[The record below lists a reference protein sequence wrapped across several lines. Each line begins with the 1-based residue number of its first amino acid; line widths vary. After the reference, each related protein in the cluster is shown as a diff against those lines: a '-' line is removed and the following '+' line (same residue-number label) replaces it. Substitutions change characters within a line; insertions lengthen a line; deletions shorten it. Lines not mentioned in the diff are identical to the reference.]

1 VTTVPESDDTLRYL
15 GGALILVV
23 GAIHLQQYLDFINDV
38 PTIGELFL
46 LNAAGA
52 GAIAVILATRPRSL
66 GALSGIALSAGALVS
81 IVIALTS
88 SLFDYSEPSL
98 RFPIV
103 LAVIAELAAVLTLMA
118 YLGRRRARSEDPEHP
133 GAGRAPAGTR
143 SG

>member
-1 VTTVPESDDTLRYL
+1 MTTVPESDDTLRYL

-52 GAIAVILATRPRSL
+52 GAIAVMLATRPRSL
-66 GALSGIALSAGALVS
+66 AALSGIALSAGALVS
-81 IVIALTS
+81 IVIALLS

-103 LAVIAELAAVLTLMA
+103 LAIVAEAAAVVVLMA
-118 YLGRRRARSEDPEHP
+118 YLGRRRARSEDPGRPE
-133 GAGRAPAGTR
+133 AGPAPAGTR

>member
-1 VTTVPESDDTLRYL
+1 MTNPEPADALRYL
-15 GGALILVV
+15 GAALILVV

-52 GAIAVILATRPRSL
+52 GAIAVMLATRPRSL
-66 GALSGIALSAGALVS
+66 AAVSGIALSAGALVS
-81 IVIALTS
+81 VLIALFS

-98 RFPIV
+98 RVPIV
-103 LAVIAELAAVLTLMA
+103 LAIAAEVAAVLALMA
-118 YLGRRRARSEDPEHP
+118 YLGRRRARSEDPERP
-133 GAGRAPAGTR
+133 EAGPAPAGTR

>member
-1 VTTVPESDDTLRYL
+1 MAHPADTLRYL
-15 GGALILVV
+15 GAALVLVV

-52 GAIAVILATRPRSL
+52 GAIVVMLVTRPRTL

-81 IVIALTS
+81 VAISLAS

-103 LAVIAELAAVLTLMA
+103 LAIASELVAIAVLTA
-118 YLGRRRARSEDPEHP
+118 YLARRRARSETP
-133 GAGRAPAGTR
+133 GHHEAGPAPAGTR

>member
-1 VTTVPESDDTLRYL
+1 MTAPMPADALRYL
-15 GGALILVV
+15 GAALVLVV

-81 IVIALTS
+81 ILIALTS
-88 SLFDYSEPSL
+88 TLFDYSEPSF
-98 RFPIV
+98 RAPIG
-103 LAVIAELAAVLTLMA
+103 LAILAEAAAVVVLTA
-118 YLGRRRARSEDPEHP
+118 YLGRARSARP
-133 GAGRAPAGTR
+133 AGRERPESGPGPAGTR